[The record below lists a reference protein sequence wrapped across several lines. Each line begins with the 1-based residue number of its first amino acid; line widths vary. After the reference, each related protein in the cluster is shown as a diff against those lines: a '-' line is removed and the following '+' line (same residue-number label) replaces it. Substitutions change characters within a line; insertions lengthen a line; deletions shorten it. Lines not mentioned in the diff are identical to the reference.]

1 VARFDA
7 VVVGAGPNGLA
18 AAVELT
24 RSGRRVLV
32 VEGSNTIG
40 GGTRTEE
47 LTLPG
52 FLHDVCAAIHPL
64 GVASPFFRS
73 IGVGD
78 WIHPEIPVTHP
89 LDNGRAGV
97 LYRSLDQTATALGPD
112 GVSSV
117 TRMTSL
123 PKCSDP
129 FRSRLGIR

>member
-1 VARFDA
+1 M
-7 VVVGAGPNGLA
+7 
-18 AAVELT
+18 
-24 RSGRRVLV
+24 

-89 LDNGRAGV
+89 LEGGRAGV
-97 LYRSLDQTATALGPD
+97 LYRSLDQTAIALGAD
-112 GVSSV
+112 GAL
-117 TRMTSL
+117 R
-123 PKCSDP
+123 
-129 FRSRLGIR
+129 